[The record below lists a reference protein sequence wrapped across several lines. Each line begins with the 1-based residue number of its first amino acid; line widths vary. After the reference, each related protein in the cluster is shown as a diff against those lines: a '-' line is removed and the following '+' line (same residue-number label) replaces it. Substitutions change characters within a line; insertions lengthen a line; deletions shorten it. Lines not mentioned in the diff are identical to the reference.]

1 MKQIIFLELNEV
13 PDKIFKRSFKSKKY
27 KTDLSEFEYT
37 RTISNDIGELSPWIT
52 WPTVH
57 RGITNKQHLIKDI
70 NQDVTELDKKFPTIM
85 SDLAS
90 NGYKVGVFG
99 SMHSG
104 SVREMN
110 LENMFFLFR
119 GFRE

>member
-37 RTISNDIGELSPWIT
+37 RTISNIGELFRIT

-70 NQDVTELDKKFPTIM
+70 NQDVTELVKKFPTIM

-104 SVREMN
+104 SVREN
-110 LENMFFLFR
+110 EFRKYVFFIPEAF
-119 GFRE
+119 E